1 MIEEKKAFD
10 SRTMVGLVT
19 RLMEGRRRKKG
30 KVESIGGSDH
40 KDDSLFDIVV
50 FGHCRPLDR
59 AESKWQTVTRFR
71 ARPVRGLRIISL
83 WWLAPL
89 ISRPNNRDRFM
100 QIPTIASP
108 PPPLS
113 LSPRVEPSPLSP
125 PRISFATIPEK
136 NPLVPPIRPANAPVS
151 LEATSYFE
159 LSMTLSFRRQ
169 MIATNSLL
177 PSLSLPI
184 VIYQSGSRVRRSR
197 LARVSSSSWNSP
209 REYDGGDQKP
219 CPFSRDRIERR
230 RKCNDV
236 QEGALIFH

>member
-1 MIEEKKAFD
+1 M
-10 SRTMVGLVT
+10 T

-159 LSMTLSFRRQ
+159 LSMILSFRRQ
-169 MIATNSLL
+169 MIATNSFL
-177 PSLSLPI
+177 PSLSLSPHRDLSERI
-184 VIYQSGSRVRRSR
+184 AREKISTRTCVLLLVEFAEGIRWRRPKTLPLLSRS
-197 LARVSSSSWNSP
+197 N
-209 REYDGGDQKP
+209 
-219 CPFSRDRIERR
+219 
-230 RKCNDV
+230 RKEEKV
-236 QEGALIFH
+236 

>member
-1 MIEEKKAFD
+1 M
-10 SRTMVGLVT
+10 T

-125 PRISFATIPEK
+125 PRISLATIPEK

-159 LSMTLSFRRQ
+159 LSMILSFRRQ

-177 PSLSLPI
+177 PSLS
-184 VIYQSGSRVRRSR
+184 
-197 LARVSSSSWNSP
+197 SSPS
-209 REYDGGDQKP
+209 
-219 CPFSRDRIERR
+219 
-230 RKCNDV
+230 
-236 QEGALIFH
+236 

>member
-10 SRTMVGLVT
+10 SRTMAGLVT

-169 MIATNSLL
+169 MIATNSFL
-177 PSLSLPI
+177 PSLSPHRDLSERIAREKISTRTCVLLLVEFAEGIRWRRPKTLPLL
-184 VIYQSGSRVRRSR
+184 SRS
-197 LARVSSSSWNSP
+197 N
-209 REYDGGDQKP
+209 
-219 CPFSRDRIERR
+219 
-230 RKCNDV
+230 RKEEKV
-236 QEGALIFH
+236 